1 MKNSNPKISVVL
13 PVFNAEKYLD
23 KAILSVRQQSFV
35 NFELILLNDG
45 STDQSIAIIKKHAD
59 ADPRIVFI
67 DRENRGL
74 VATLNEGVRL
84 AKANLIARMDADDIA
99 EPNRLIVQHEFM
111 EKNAKVVA
119 AGTAYLL
126 VDERGNPIR
135 KFFPATTNS
144 ALQQQALQRAT
155 PICHPTAIFRKSAFL
170 LAGGYR
176 SNAMLAEDLD
186 LWLRMGEVGDLGNVK
201 EILLKYRQHA
211 ASLSESKQLKQLE
224 VIDSVVREAYLRR
237 GIEVGNNLKEAL
249 SPWRSTGTKA
259 DNFSQILK
267 YGWWAWSDGFL
278 PTARVYAI
286 KAMKHNILSLK
297 SWKLLYCVWFRKAP
311 IML

>member
-1 MKNSNPKISVVL
+1 MTPPDIAVSVVL
-13 PVFNAEKYLD
+13 PVFNGEKFLD
-23 KAILSVRQQSFV
+23 EAITSIRNQTFSH
-35 NFELILLNDG
+35 FEFIIINDG
-45 STDQSIAIIKKHAD
+45 STDQSIEIIKRHA
-59 ADPRIVFI
+59 ASDPRIVVV
-67 DRENRGL
+67 DRENKGL

-84 AKANLIARMDADDIA
+84 ASSDLIARMDADDIA
-99 EPNRLIVQHEFM
+99 EPDRLMVQYEFM

-155 PICHPTAIFRKSAFL
+155 PICHPTAIFRKSAFQL
-170 LAGGYR
+170 IGGYQ

-186 LWLRMGEVGDLGNVK
+186 LWLRMGEVGDLANVK
-201 EILLKYRQHA
+201 KILLKYRQH
-211 ASLSESKQLKQLE
+211 SGSISESKQLKQLE
-224 VIDSVVREAYLRR
+224 VIDSVVREAYVRR
-237 GIEVGNNLKEAL
+237 GIEIGNNLKEAM
-249 SPWRSTGTKA
+249 SPWRSTGSKA

-267 YGWWAWSDGFL
+267 YGWWAWSDGYV

-286 KAMKHNILSLK
+286 KAMRHNILSLE

-311 IML
+311 II